1 MSSREAPLPP
11 VIIRPATPADADAI
25 DQIEH
30 ASFVHAGERFNLR
43 RIRYLLATHRA
54 IVRVAQIDG
63 RVIGWVVGMIGGK
76 QDRWGRIYALAV
88 HPDGRGRKLGA
99 RLLKEMIA
107 ILNSRCARTIFLEVR
122 ADNHSAIKLY
132 ERAGFIPGQ
141 TLPNYYGHGIN
152 GLRMDLG
159 AAGRGLIQSEPP

>member
-1 MSSREAPLPP
+1 MSSHEAHLPP
-11 VIIRPATPADADAI
+11 VIVRPATPADADTI
-25 DQIEH
+25 DHIEQ

-43 RIRYLLATHRA
+43 RIRYLLATRRA
-54 IVRVAQIDG
+54 VVMVAEIDG
-63 RVIGWVVGMIGGK
+63 RVVGWVVGMIGGK

-107 ILNSRCARTIFLEVR
+107 ILHSRGAGRIFLEVR
-122 ADNHSAIKLY
+122 ADNHSAIKVY
-132 ERAGFIPGQ
+132 ERAGFVSGQ
-141 TLPNYYGHGIN
+141 ALPDYYGHGIS

-159 AAGRGLIQSEPP
+159 ASKRA